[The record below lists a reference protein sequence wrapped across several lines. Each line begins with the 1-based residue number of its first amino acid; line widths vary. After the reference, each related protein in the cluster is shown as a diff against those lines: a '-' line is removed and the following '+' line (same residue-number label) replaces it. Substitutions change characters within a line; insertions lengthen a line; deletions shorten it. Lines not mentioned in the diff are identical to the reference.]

1 MRILAISAI
10 ATVVVLAQAASAQTS
25 QPSSANSGAGSPPP
39 ARTITRTGETKPP
52 GSPVPEGPNRIDELQ
67 KKSDRIGRQAE
78 QSICKC

>member
-1 MRILAISAI
+1 MRNLAIFAA
-10 ATVVVLAQAASAQTS
+10 ATIIVLTQAVSAQTS
-25 QPSSANSGAGSPPP
+25 SQQPAPGTANTTTGRA
-39 ARTITRTGETKPP
+39 ITRTGETKPP